1 MLEASERR
9 EMSSTIKFSF
19 VLIHFDSRFVEESM
33 RRTHNNRDSDFP
45 SLVWMHPFVDQ
56 VWEDLL
62 STLLRRVGCSSFGG
76 SRTIAAWDAA

>member
-1 MLEASERR
+1 MLEASERI
-9 EMSSTIKFSF
+9 ETSSAITFSF
-19 VLIHFDSRFVEESM
+19 VPIHLEFRLVVESIINKKNNWESA
-33 RRTHNNRDSDFP
+33 FP